1 MVRLALVG
9 LGKMGLSH
17 LSIVRAHPEV
27 NLVGVC
33 DSSRFMLELLG
44 KNAGLET
51 FTDLE
56 TMIERARPEAI
67 IVATPSRSHGEIVRV
82 ALERGIHV
90 FCEKPF
96 CLDWKESTDLS
107 ELAEQ
112 KALVNQV
119 GYHYRFVA
127 SFQEVKRLLEANAI
141 GTVTHVLAEA
151 YGPVVLRAAGSSW
164 RTQKAEGGG
173 CLYDYAAHP
182 INLLNWYFGMPEEW
196 GAPS

>member
-27 NLVGVC
+27 DLVGVC
-33 DSSRFMLELLG
+33 DTSKFMLELLG

-51 FTDLE
+51 FNDLE

-67 IVATPSRSHGEIVRV
+67 IVATPSRFHGEIVRV
-82 ALERGIHV
+82 ALERGVHV

-96 CLDWKESTDLS
+96 CLDWKESTDLA
-107 ELAEQ
+107 ELAER

-127 SFQEVKRLLEANAI
+127 AFQEVKRLLEANAI
-141 GTVTHVLAEA
+141 GDSDPCSCGSLWAGCLTRSGLVLEN
-151 YGPVVLRAAGSSW
+151 
-164 RTQKAEGGG
+164 TEGGG
-173 CLYDYAAHP
+173 RRLS
-182 INLLNWYFGMPEEW
+182 L
-196 GAPS
+196 

>member
-33 DSSRFMLELLG
+33 DPSKFMLELLG

-56 TMIERARPEAI
+56 TMIEKARPEAI
-67 IVATPSRSHGEIVRV
+67 VVATPSRFHGEIVRV

-96 CLDWKESTDLS
+96 CLDWKEST
-107 ELAEQ
+107 ELAELAER

-127 SFQEVKRLLEANAI
+127 AVSGSEA
-141 GTVTHVLAEA
+141 
-151 YGPVVLRAAGSSW
+151 AAGIKCHRDSDPCSCGSLW
-164 RTQKAEGGG
+164 SGCLTHSRLVLENTEGGG
-173 CLYDYAAHP
+173 RRLS
-182 INLLNWYFGMPEEW
+182 L
-196 GAPS
+196 